1 VINKNIK
8 KLTLAFLLVT
18 SIPSFAVDKVVD
30 GGAGTD
36 SLTINVSGIT
46 SLKDLTL
53 SSYSSGELNYIK
65 AIDVSGNEID
75 FTRINALTVN
85 SISYAFAPSTSIN
98 SGDGGISNAFYST
111 SQKTIHSYGSTVWY
125 AQNICSGSHTLGFN
139 CSDDIEYIGS
149 ASQETLNLN
158 IQRGGSNYTGDLT
171 IDLKDGN
178 DSINS
183 AKLINTDSIDMGA
196 GDDTVSVMFGADAGG
211 YQTIQNAS
219 ISKLDGGAGTDTL
232 SFGESAN
239 PPSSISLTTAGATN
253 FENLAGTTSAE
264 TLNGDANANILI
276 GNSGADTLNGND
288 GNDNLYADTTSGS
301 GIASGV
307 DTDDNL
313 YGGAGNDILYASAG
327 DNTLDGG
334 TGADTIY
341 SGTGSDVIVIRSGD
355 GGSSI
360 SDADTLADFSDGVDA
375 IGLDSSLGFSDL
387 TIAASGSDT
396 IISAGSEYLMKLLS
410 FSSSNLTYLD
420 FQSTST
426 DAQTFNGTS
435 GNDYLIGGAG
445 IDTFNGGAGSD
456 TLVGWGGNDIFN
468 IASKS
473 GSYTDTIIGGAGTD
487 TLNIAYSGISSLKD
501 FVLSIS
507 GSDITA
513 TDSAGGSVTFN
524 GIEALTVN
532 SISYAFA
539 PSTSINSGDGGIS
552 NAFYSTSQKTIHSY
566 GSTVWYAQN
575 ICSGSHT
582 LGFNCSDDIEY
593 IGSASQETLNLNI
606 QRGGSNY
613 TGDLT
618 IDLKDGNDSI
628 NSAKLINTDSIDMG
642 AGDDTV
648 SVMFGADAGGY
659 QTIQNAS
666 ISKLDGGAG
675 TDTLSFGESANP
687 PSSIS
692 LTTAGATNFENLAG
706 TTSAETLNGDANAN
720 ILIGNSGA
728 DTLNGN
734 DGNDNLYADTT
745 SGSGIASGVDTD
757 DNLYGG
763 AGNDIL
769 YASAGDNTL
778 DGGTGADT
786 IYSGTGSDVIVIRS
800 GDGGSSISDADTLA
814 DFSDGVDLIGLSSLQ
829 YSDLTVEQ
837 GTGSYSSHVVV
848 KKTDTGEF
856 LIVIQNTSLSSISD
870 ADFSAI

>member
-1 VINKNIK
+1 MIIKNFK
-8 KLTLAFLLVT
+8 KLTLTFLIFT

-36 SLTINVSGIT
+36 SLTINVAGIT

-53 SSYSSGELNYIK
+53 SSYSSGELDYIK

-85 SISYAFAPSTSIN
+85 SISYAFAPSTTIN

-111 SQKTIHSYGSTVWY
+111 SQKTIHSYGSTIWY

-219 ISKLDGGAGTDTL
+219 ISKLDGGSGTDTL

-253 FENLAGTTSAE
+253 FENLTGTTSAE

-276 GNSGADTLNGND
+276 GNGGADTLNGNG
-288 GNDNLYADTTSGS
+288 GNDTLYAQSEGMSG
-301 GIASGV
+301 GASGT
-307 DTDDNL
+307 DSDDNL

-360 SDADTLADFSDGVDA
+360 G
-375 IGLDSSLGFSDL
+375 
-387 TIAASGSDT
+387 
-396 IISAGSEYLMKLLS
+396 
-410 FSSSNLTYLD
+410 
-420 FQSTST
+420 
-426 DAQTFNGTS
+426 
-435 GNDYLIGGAG
+435 
-445 IDTFNGGAGSD
+445 
-456 TLVGWGGNDIFN
+456 
-468 IASKS
+468 
-473 GSYTDTIIGGAGTD
+473 
-487 TLNIAYSGISSLKD
+487 
-501 FVLSIS
+501 
-507 GSDITA
+507 
-513 TDSAGGSVTFN
+513 
-524 GIEALTVN
+524 
-532 SISYAFA
+532 
-539 PSTSINSGDGGIS
+539 
-552 NAFYSTSQKTIHSY
+552 
-566 GSTVWYAQN
+566 
-575 ICSGSHT
+575 
-582 LGFNCSDDIEY
+582 
-593 IGSASQETLNLNI
+593 
-606 QRGGSNY
+606 
-613 TGDLT
+613 
-618 IDLKDGNDSI
+618 
-628 NSAKLINTDSIDMG
+628 
-642 AGDDTV
+642 
-648 SVMFGADAGGY
+648 
-659 QTIQNAS
+659 
-666 ISKLDGGAG
+666 
-675 TDTLSFGESANP
+675 
-687 PSSIS
+687 
-692 LTTAGATNFENLAG
+692 
-706 TTSAETLNGDANAN
+706 
-720 ILIGNSGA
+720 
-728 DTLNGN
+728 
-734 DGNDNLYADTT
+734 
-745 SGSGIASGVDTD
+745 
-757 DNLYGG
+757 
-763 AGNDIL
+763 
-769 YASAGDNTL
+769 
-778 DGGTGADT
+778 
-786 IYSGTGSDVIVIRS
+786 
-800 GDGGSSISDADTLA
+800 DADTLA

-856 LIVIQNTSLSSISD
+856 LIIIQNTSLSSISD